1 MWDEGISKKIKVV
14 EEQLVRRDD
23 QDAKQESVNL
33 RQLLE
38 WELFQLERRHSL
50 KTKAIPN
57 YLT

>member
-1 MWDEGISKKIKVV
+1 VWDEGISKKIKVV